1 MQPFLTEMRGDALP
15 CESCS
20 RASIDLHVAFAVQG
34 VVREPLSASR
44 KSGQSTS
51 PSRTTALSHIAA
63 FGARQNRPLFAV
75 QPLIFHSYLRLVRFP
90 IPGPTSGAL
99 PLTGH

>member
-1 MQPFLTEMRGDALP
+1 M
-15 CESCS
+15 
-20 RASIDLHVAFAVQG
+20 
-34 VVREPLSASR
+34 
-44 KSGQSTS
+44 
-51 PSRTTALSHIAA
+51 SHIAA